1 MAWFFKMSTIIV
13 FSRLQSAVELRLHEL
28 VEREPGIKTARR
40 VGEPAVLRPG
50 RNVVDADFW
59 RAWSEQHK
67 GGLAVHFAAEEA
79 PSPL

>member
-1 MAWFFKMSTIIV
+1 MVSNL
-13 FSRLQSAVELRLHEL
+13 RGPVELRLHEL

-40 VGEPAVLRPG
+40 IGEPAVLRPG
-50 RNVVDADFW
+50 RNEVDAEFW

-67 GGLAVHFAAEEA
+67 GGLAVHFVAEEA